1 MKKYRII
8 LHLTVI
14 FLIFISG
21 CTTNTQSI
29 KETMKQILREKS
41 FFDGFWIMPNGFI
54 TIVKNDLYTVSING
68 TIINYGIFTFND
80 TTIRLNWDRNAV
92 TEFDYQID
100 GDNFIVINA
109 EGNEF
114 VLGMWQRNA
123 DIEATYNSDN
133 QLEGYWENRDG
144 NRIRILYIMAN
155 GLGLQLTCNNNLVLD
170 VRATVSYEKITPN
183 EIFLTLDTIGMFPI
197 RVPMNVIYERN
208 AIRIGT
214 GNDTTK
220 FLRYVR
226 VQ

>member
-1 MKKYRII
+1 
-8 LHLTVI
+8 
-14 FLIFISG
+14 
-21 CTTNTQSI
+21 
-29 KETMKQILREKS
+29 
-41 FFDGFWIMPNGFI
+41 MPNGFI